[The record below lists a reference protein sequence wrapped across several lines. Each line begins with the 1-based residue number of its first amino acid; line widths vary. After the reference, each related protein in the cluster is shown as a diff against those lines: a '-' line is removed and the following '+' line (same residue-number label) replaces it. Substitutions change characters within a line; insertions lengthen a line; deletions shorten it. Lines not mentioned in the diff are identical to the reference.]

1 MGNMQVIILF
11 FPILFI
17 IHDFEEINFIQSWIS
32 KNRYYLSE
40 KFPKLSKKFIA
51 SFRYITTASFAFR
64 VAEEFITL
72 L

>member
-1 MGNMQVIILF
+1 MSNMQAIICF
-11 FPILFI
+11 FPMLFI
-17 IHDFEEINFIQSWIS
+17 IHDFEEIIFIQSWMS

-40 KFPKLSKKFIA
+40 KFPKLSKKLLPHFDNA
-51 SFRYITTASFAFR
+51 TTASFAFR